1 MYDASVKSSIDIWDH
16 SHLRDRMLQQ
26 NRELDAEVERYDQ
39 KIERDWHVPF
49 GEIDIRPRRALGNGT
64 VHQTRTIPLRE
75 SPEPAPEPPPPLDE
89 WDTGNDPGLIPPRQ
103 WLLGNQFCRKFISS
117 IVASGGTGKSALRL
131 LQYISMAIGRS
142 LTGQHVFRR
151 CRVLLISLEDDRDEL
166 ERRITAVLKYYNID
180 RAELKG
186 WLFCATPKLV
196 KLAEL
201 KNKVRSVGAMEA
213 MVKAAIKRRN
223 PDIIG
228 LDPFIKTH
236 GLEEN
241 DSADMDFV
249 CDLLARMAVEYN
261 IAIDSPHHTRKG
273 LTSPG
278 DADMGR
284 GSSGIK
290 DAGRLVYTLAPMS
303 EDEAKL
309 FDISAE
315 DRLLYVRLDSAKVNI
330 VRRGGKATWFKLV
343 GVPIDNGNDDYPS
356 GDEVQTVVS
365 WTPPETWSNLSS
377 VSLNA
382 ALTEI
387 DEGLSNGQRYS
398 GAPNA
403 KERAAWPVVQKHCS
417 GKSEGQ
423 CREMIRTWI
432 KTGLLYSKDYT
443 DPIDRKDRAGL
454 YVDSTKRPT

>member
-1 MYDASVKSSIDIWDH
+1 M
-16 SHLRDRMLQQ
+16 
-26 NRELDAEVERYDQ
+26 
-39 KIERDWHVPF
+39 
-49 GEIDIRPRRALGNGT
+49 ALG
-64 VHQTRTIPLRE
+64 
-75 SPEPAPEPPPPLDE
+75 
-89 WDTGNDPGLIPPRQ
+89 
-103 WLLGNQFCRKFISS
+103 K
-117 IVASGGTGKSALRL
+117 
-131 LQYISMAIGRS
+131 S

-151 CRVLLISLEDDRDEL
+151 CRVLLVSLEDDRDEL
-166 ERRITAVLKYYNID
+166 ERRIAAVLKYYNID
-180 RAELKG
+180 RADLKG

-196 KLAEL
+196 KLAEI
-201 KNKVRSVGAMEA
+201 KNKVRSVGAMEG
-213 MVKAAIKRRN
+213 MIKAAIKRRN

-273 LTSPG
+273 LGSPG

-290 DAGRLVYTLAPMS
+290 DAGRLVYTLTPMS
-303 EDEAKL
+303 EEEAKL
-309 FDISAE
+309 FDIPAE
-315 DRLLYVRLDSAKVNI
+315 DRLIHVRLDSAKVNI

-343 GVPIDNGNDDYPS
+343 GVQIGNGTEEYPN
-356 GDEVQTVVS
+356 GDEVQTVIP

-387 DEGLSNGQRYS
+387 DEGLPNGQRYS
-398 GAPNA
+398 GASAA
-403 KERAAWPVVQKHCS
+403 KPERAAWSIVQKHCH
-417 GKSEGQ
+417 GKSELQ
-423 CREMIRTWI
+423 CREMVRTWL
-432 KTGLLYSKDYT
+432 KTGLLLTEDYE
-443 DPIDRKDRAGL
+443 DPIERKPRKGL
-454 YVDSTKRPT
+454 RVDSSKRPS